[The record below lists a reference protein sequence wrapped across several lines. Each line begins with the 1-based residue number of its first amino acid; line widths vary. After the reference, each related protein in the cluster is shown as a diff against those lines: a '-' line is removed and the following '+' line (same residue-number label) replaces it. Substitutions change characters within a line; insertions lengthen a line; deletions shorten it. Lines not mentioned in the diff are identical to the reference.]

1 MNNVGLQIVKLV
13 LVTCGFVDLVVLR
26 FILITEKN
34 TETKTST
41 KGNVGKNKKK
51 TIRAITTERQQT
63 EIQRKTNQRQ
73 I

>member
-34 TETKTST
+34 IEIKTST
-41 KGNVGKNKKK
+41 KGNIGKNKKK